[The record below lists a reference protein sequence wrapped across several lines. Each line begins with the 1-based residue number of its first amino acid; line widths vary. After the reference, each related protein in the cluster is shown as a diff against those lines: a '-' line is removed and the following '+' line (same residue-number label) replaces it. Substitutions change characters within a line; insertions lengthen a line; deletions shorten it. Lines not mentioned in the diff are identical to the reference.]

1 MSYRLADLQARR
13 AAVEETLGRVSLELK
28 REAQRAKDAK
38 KRLAK
43 QWLLAGPIRRRVLIS
58 YRLAESPQPAV
69 KYLKHVGKRHDWPP
83 KSDAELT
90 SLVNDCF
97 QNAGRDEIVAMVS
110 PEDPS
115 CDKAA
120 LQEAV
125 GYVEGWRLVKWTEE
139 LNSAKGVAPSNEM
152 VLQRAEHNRL
162 QLPEDLRFVTRG
174 TIAENKARKWVRRW
188 RLRWGGRLAKPVCRE
203 PLTLD
208 EMRAKAACRGGGTC
222 PGERA
227 LVYMRGEGGGWQN
240 RREGLQKRVRFCGRQ
255 AGRIS
260 RTSYSTCYGRVGLW
274 GRQAAPK
281 TTPKFLTESACSSDQ
296 PPPLSGARSVAVV
309 AILPRAASAW
319 EEPSED

>member
-69 KYLKHVGKRHDWPP
+69 KYLKDVGKRHDWPP

-162 QLPEDLRFVTRG
+162 QLPEDLRFATRG

-240 RREGLQKRVRFCGRQ
+240 RREGRQKTGSFLWTPGGADFQDIVFNVLR
-255 AGRIS
+255 AGRFLGPPGGTENDPEVFNRERVLERPAPS
-260 RTSYSTCYGRVGLW
+260 SFRRTQCGSGRYITARGFRL
-274 GRQAAPK
+274 GRA
-281 TTPKFLTESACSSDQ
+281 F
-296 PPPLSGARSVAVV
+296 
-309 AILPRAASAW
+309 
-319 EEPSED
+319 